1 MNLQDK
7 ANAIGYYVTELLAVG
22 THTSRAERN
31 VQRISRSW
39 GIEVAMAVFPKNVIL
54 TVTAPE
60 SGKIHTSSRN
70 IPARGISFRINKE
83 LSALSWRTFDNKL
96 SVEQFLSE
104 CEGILSKK
112 QFSNIY
118 VAPLAALANASFCY
132 LFGGDWTAM
141 FCVFLSTLTGF
152 TAKIWLHRFSVN
164 DYIAFVAV
172 AMLSSMMSALS
183 FPLGSGTP
191 DVALATSV
199 LFLVPGVLLINGII
213 DVVEGHALMG
223 FSRLIKSTLL
233 IISLAIGLAFTLSIL
248 QNNLL

>member
-1 MNLQDK
+1 M
-7 ANAIGYYVTELLAVG
+7 
-22 THTSRAERN
+22 
-31 VQRISRSW
+31 
-39 GIEVAMAVFPKNVIL
+39 
-54 TVTAPE
+54 
-60 SGKIHTSSRN
+60 
-70 IPARGISFRINKE
+70 
-83 LSALSWRTFDNKL
+83 
-96 SVEQFLSE
+96 
-104 CEGILSKK
+104 
-112 QFSNIY
+112 
-118 VAPLAALANASFCY
+118 
-132 LFGGDWTAM
+132 
-141 FCVFLSTLTGF
+141 
-152 TAKIWLHRFSVN
+152 N